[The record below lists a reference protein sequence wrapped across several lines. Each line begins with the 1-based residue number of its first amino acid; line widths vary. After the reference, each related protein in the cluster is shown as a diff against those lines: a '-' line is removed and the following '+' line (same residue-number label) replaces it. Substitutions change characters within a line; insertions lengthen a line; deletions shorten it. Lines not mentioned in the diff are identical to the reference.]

1 MSAFNTPVET
11 QVVFV
16 LQDDDSLLRWGYV
29 DPETGAPQWFHT
41 LNQLRCH
48 ASGEGLHVIL

>member
-1 MSAFNTPVET
+1 MIAFYELPEPKAVI
-11 QVVFV
+11 V
-16 LQDDDSLLRWGYV
+16 LQDDNSLLHWGYV